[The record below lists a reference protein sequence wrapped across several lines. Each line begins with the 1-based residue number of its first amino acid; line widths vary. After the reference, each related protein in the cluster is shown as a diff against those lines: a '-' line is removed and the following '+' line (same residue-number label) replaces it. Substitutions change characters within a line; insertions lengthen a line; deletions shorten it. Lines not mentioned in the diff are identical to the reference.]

1 MLDVDAILVWES
13 RSSPWTGSADSLA
26 VDPAKFRRKVRTVPN
41 LEMNVDQI
49 VKDSDLDELAP
60 AGSVPSPPPNSD
72 ITSDLTATLATL
84 SNASEGWFKG
94 GPGER

>member
-1 MLDVDAILVWES
+1 MLDVDATLVWES

-49 VKDSDLDELAP
+49 VEDSDLDEP
-60 AGSVPSPPPNSD
+60 WSVPSPPPNSD
-72 ITSDLTATLATL
+72 ITSDLTATFTTL